1 MIYSDRDIKRL
12 LQEGRIIV
20 DPAPDLSAQ
29 LGSCSLDLRLS
40 HEFSVF
46 EYALHPYVDTRDPD
60 ISRTVMKTLT
70 VEENQPFVLHPNT
83 FVLAITLE
91 RVELPDD
98 IVARLEGR
106 SSLGRLGIIVHA
118 TASVIDP
125 GWRGRIVLELANHGQ
140 MPVALY
146 PGMRV
151 CSVTFEPLSSPVE
164 MPYWKKAQAKYKN
177 QQTPLGSRIADDDDD
192 KA

>member
-12 LQEGRIIV
+12 LAEGQIKV
-20 DPAPDLSAQ
+20 DPAPDLTTQ

-46 EYALHPYVDTRDPD
+46 EYNKHPFVDVRNPQQSREIMKAITVEDDQPFILHPQ
-60 ISRTVMKTLT
+60 S
-70 VEENQPFVLHPNT
+70 

-91 RVELPDD
+91 HVELPDNV
-98 IVARLEGR
+98 VARLEGR

-164 MPYWKKAQAKYKN
+164 MPYWKKAEAKYKN
-177 QQTPLGSRIADDDDD
+177 QQAPLASKIADDQHS
-192 KA
+192 